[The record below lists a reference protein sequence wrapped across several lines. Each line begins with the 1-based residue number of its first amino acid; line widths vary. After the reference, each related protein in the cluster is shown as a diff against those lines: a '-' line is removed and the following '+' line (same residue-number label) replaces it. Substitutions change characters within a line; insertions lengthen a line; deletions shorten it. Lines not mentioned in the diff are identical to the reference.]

1 MVGPIVGSGAPT
13 DAVTGAAV
21 AGKGSFY
28 IDYAA
33 GAWYYNSG
41 TKASPVWS
49 AFGSTAGAATP
60 TSVVSSGRIVSTSP
74 TAGVGYA
81 TGAGGAVTQ
90 ATDKSTAVTL
100 NTATGAITM
109 NNASLAD
116 ATNVT
121 FTVTDSAVAAT
132 DTVIV
137 NHKSGGTLGS
147 LHSVEWALLA
157 VMVALWHRW
166 SRPPACAEDH
176 GRAPVFTLMVLASLI
191 MAGLSVAQ
199 FKGRWTLDRGLEA
212 DLAQARAN
220 VGRIYFPWNPMLT
233 IITERRVY
241 PLDDALYGLATAG
254 LEPPPEIIRA
264 TVPPGAL
271 LIYHEDPQS
280 HFAAPPIER
289 PSRPGRP
296 SPPRAPE
303 AEW

>member
-1 MVGPIVGSGAPT
+1 MAAPIYRGGPPFQNTYRRYKNSVVGPIVGSGAPT

-116 ATNVT
+116 ATNVS

-132 DTVIV
+132 DVVVV
-137 NHKSGGTLGS
+137 NHKSGGTLGVYQ
-147 LHSVEWALLA
+147 VEAHTIA
-157 VMVALWHRW
+157 AGSFKIMVR
-166 SRPPACAEDH
+166 
-176 GRAPVFTLMVLASLI
+176 
-191 MAGLSVAQ
+191 
-199 FKGRWTLDRGLEA
+199 
-212 DLAQARAN
+212 N
-220 VGRIYFPWNPMLT
+220 VSG
-233 IITERRVY
+233 
-241 PLDDALYGLATAG
+241 
-254 LEPPPEIIRA
+254 
-264 TVPPGAL
+264 GAL
-271 LIYHEDPQS
+271 GEALVLN
-280 HFAAPPIER
+280 FAIIKGVA
-289 PSRPGRP
+289 
-296 SPPRAPE
+296 A
-303 AEW
+303 